1 MSGHPAS
8 GNSQKEVKAMMAK
21 QVTTIAEKKDATKVA
36 KSQLDSLS
44 LRMTVA
50 LLRRAVADQ
59 NADSDLLFRVADLA
73 CQAFRDLAQAAKEG
87 EAKQRLWRAWHSCW
101 WALKWADEGLTDL
114 VRSAFEDAIASV
126 VT

>member
-1 MSGHPAS
+1 MTQAIAT
-8 GNSQKEVKAMMAK
+8 EV
-21 QVTTIAEKKDATKVA
+21 KDATKRPITQA
-36 KSQLDSLS
+36 DLRLLR

-50 LLRRAVADQ
+50 LLRRAVADK

-73 CQAFRDLAQAAKEG
+73 CQAFKGLMEHAKTQDG
-87 EAKQRLWRAWHSCW
+87 YQRLWRAWHACW
-101 WALKWADEGLTDL
+101 WALKWADEGMTDL